1 MTQEDLSEIARVNA
15 KYLGEV
21 ELSKTNPNITF
32 LIKLSC
38 ALGMEMTDLFA
49 AQHSRREDSFIYA
62 EIITLVR
69 RLDVSDLPKL
79 HKILK
84 LILDERSP
92 V

>member
-1 MTQEDLSEIARVNA
+1 
-15 KYLGEV
+15 
-21 ELSKTNPNITF
+21 
-32 LIKLSC
+32 
-38 ALGMEMTDLFA
+38 MTDLFA

>member
-32 LIKLSC
+32 LIKLAC
-38 ALGMEMTDLFA
+38 ALRMEMTDLFA

-79 HKILK
+79 KLLK

>member
-1 MTQEDLSEIARVNA
+1 
-15 KYLGEV
+15 
-21 ELSKTNPNITF
+21 
-32 LIKLSC
+32 
-38 ALGMEMTDLFA
+38 MEMTDLFA

-79 HKILK
+79 KILK